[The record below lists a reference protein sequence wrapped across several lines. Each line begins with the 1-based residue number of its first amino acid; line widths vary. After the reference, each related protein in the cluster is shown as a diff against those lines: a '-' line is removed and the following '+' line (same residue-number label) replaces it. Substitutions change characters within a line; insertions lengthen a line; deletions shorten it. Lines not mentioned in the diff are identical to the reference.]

1 MFRQFSKHFSVNNI
15 KKTGLYGY
23 AYDFSD
29 YS

>member
-1 MFRQFSKHFSVNNI
+1 MFRQFSKYFSVNNI

-23 AYDFSD
+23 AYDFSV